1 VPEVANFVHSFVNSD
16 MEVPRKALHTLE
28 SIAECSNNLIP
39 VGSICTG
46 SAMDGIV
53 AEMVNLALLSK
64 SSLELPQVC

>member
-1 VPEVANFVHSFVNSD
+1 MPEVANFVHSFVNSD
-16 MEVPRKALHTLE
+16 MEVPRKVLHTLE
-28 SIAECSNNLIP
+28 HLARRKKHLIP

-53 AEMVNLALLSK
+53 AECINLALLDK